1 VFSRTLSLLV
11 RTRQPFFGFLALA
24 NWQVSQLDLR
34 VDPADLHHLLV

>member
-11 RTRQPFFGFLALA
+11 RTRQPFLGFLALA